1 MQISYAERVEDTQA
15 DKDLM
20 AQIAKC
26 DPAVRAY
33 ALEEGYKNLK
43 GRMESQ
49 AAAASQAS
57 TTLALLLAGI
67 GGTMGYAVRVIEP
80 AAPASARGAAVL
92 CAYFTILAGVIVW
105 KCLNLKA
112 SPVLHN
118 EPENLIIPGAT
129 VEQVQAGEI
138 LNLQR
143 RIDDQKRLLASRAK
157 WLNAVRLAALAS
169 PLLFA
174 AGAFA

>member
-1 MQISYAERVEDTQA
+1 MQISYAERVEDSQA
-15 DKDLM
+15 DKELM
-20 AQIAKC
+20 AQIAQC
-26 DPAVRAY
+26 DPALRAY

-67 GGTMGYAVRVIEP
+67 GGTMGYAIRVLEP

-92 CAYFTILAGVIVW
+92 CAYFTVLAAIVVW

-118 EPENLIIPGAT
+118 EPGNLIVPGAT
-129 VEQVQAGEI
+129 LEQIQAGEI

-143 RIDDQKRLLASRAK
+143 RIDDQKRVLASRAK
-157 WLNAVRLAALAS
+157 WLNAVRLAALLS
-169 PLLFA
+169 PVLFA
-174 AGAFA
+174 AGALA